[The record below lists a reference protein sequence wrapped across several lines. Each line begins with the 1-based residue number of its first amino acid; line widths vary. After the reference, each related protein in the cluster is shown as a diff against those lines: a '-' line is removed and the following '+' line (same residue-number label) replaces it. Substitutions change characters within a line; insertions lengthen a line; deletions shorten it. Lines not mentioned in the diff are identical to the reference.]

1 MDQNITI
8 FYIDS
13 SNTWYIR
20 LDAIFFQDELSR
32 NILTSKYKFCEWIS
46 YFTFIPHV
54 YVCQQI
60 FFYNTI
66 ALKF

>member
-20 LDAIFFQDELSR
+20 LDVSFFQDELSR
-32 NILTSKYKFCEWIS
+32 NILISKYKFCEWIS
-46 YFTFIPHV
+46 YFTLISHV
-54 YVCQQI
+54 YVCQKI
-60 FFYNTI
+60 FLPFI
-66 ALKF
+66 